1 MKGLVKEDKPMQIL
15 CKRCNDRFL
24 RYACEKICPKC
35 WDKSQIDRTKKLN
48 SKVISQRT
56 IDSHK
61 KRLLLVN
68 FGILHQ
74 REVNKLLR

>member
-1 MKGLVKEDKPMQIL
+1 MVTKKPIVVFCRSCL
-15 CKRCNDRFL
+15 IEFSRTNYEL
-24 RYACEKICPKC
+24 LCPKC